1 MQKYNYVIFQTPLDY
16 YNISYSDLYS
26 RKDVIYKDKFLP
38 KSLKIVEFLYRVHH
52 SKKINSFLSLPFK
65 NIWFS
70 SYFKNS
76 FCNNLPFCFIFDAR
90 WMQYPC
96 YKEYVSYLRKLYNN
110 AKFVCFYQDLV
121 DTHKGAEPNII
132 FNLFDLLLSYDKGD
146 AEKFGL
152 TYHPTV
158 YSNYKVANDKDVPE
172 SDVYFIGLAK
182 DRLDLI
188 LDVFHQL
195 KNKGIS
201 CLFYLSGVPSIKQVE
216 EDGLNY
222 IDKMSYI
229 ENLKHVVRTKCI
241 LEIVQGKAKGSTIRT
256 WEAIMYD
263 KKLLTN
269 NLSIVNDY
277 YFDSNYIRIFNEK
290 FIDVAFLKQN
300 NTYLN
305 PYKNQISPNKF
316 LDFITQKL

>member
-1 MQKYNYVIFQTPLDY
+1 MQKYNYVIFQTPSEY
-16 YNISYSDLYS
+16 YRISYSDLKY
-26 RKDVIYKDKFLP
+26 RKDVIYKDQFLT
-38 KSLKIVEFLYRVHH
+38 SDSKIVNGLNRFHH
-52 SKKINSFLSLPFK
+52 SEKVNKILRLPAK
-65 NIWFS
+65 NIWYSKYYTKSFS
-70 SYFKNS
+70 
-76 FCNNLPFCFIFDAR
+76 NNLPLCFIFNAR
-90 WMQYPC
+90 WMQYP
-96 YKEYVSYLRKLYNN
+96 YLQKYVVFLKDQYND

-121 DTHKGAEPNII
+121 ETHKGAEPDVI
-132 FNLFDLLLSYDKGD
+132 FNLFDLILSYDKGD

-152 TYHPTV
+152 MYHPTV
-158 YSNYKVANDKDVPE
+158 YSNYKVDNYKDVPE

-277 YFDSNYIRIFNEK
+277 YYDSNYIRLLNEK
-290 FIDVAFLKQN
+290 FVDVAFFKQN
-300 NTYLN
+300 NSYLN
-305 PYKNQISPNKF
+305 PYKNQISPNKL
-316 LDFITQKL
+316 LDFISQQL

>member
-1 MQKYNYVIFQTPLDY
+1 MYNYIIFQTPSDY

-76 FCNNLPFCFIFDAR
+76 FCNNLPFCFIFNAR

-121 DTHKGAEPNII
+121 DTHIGAEPVTIS
-132 FNLFDLLLSYDKGD
+132 NLFHLILSYDKGD
-146 AEKFGL
+146 AEKYNL
-152 TYHPTV
+152 IYHPTV
-158 YSNYKVANDKDVPE
+158 FSNYRIDNDESIPE
-172 SDVYFIGLAK
+172 SDVYFIGQAK
-182 DRLDLI
+182 DRFELI
-188 LDVFHQL
+188 KDIFYSLTE
-195 KNKGIS
+195 KGIL
-201 CLFYLSGVPSIKQVE
+201 CDFYLSGVTAQKQINE
-216 EDGLNY
+216 KGLNY

-229 ENLKHVVRTKCI
+229 QNLKHVFRTKCI
-241 LEIVQGKAKGSTIRT
+241 LEIIQGNARGSTIRA
-256 WEAIMYD
+256 WESIMYD

-269 NLSIVNDY
+269 NISVVNDFY
-277 YFDSNYIRIFNEK
+277 YDVNYIRLWNDK
-290 FIDVAFLKQN
+290 FTDIDFIKQN
-300 NTYLN
+300 NAYLN
-305 PYKNQISPNKF
+305 PFKDKISPNQ
-316 LDFITQKL
+316 LLNFIAKLL